1 VIRWPGYPRL
11 YFNQAG
17 SGPAAPAVRQRV
29 RAVDDDLAA
38 LGGHSPVGLELAE
51 TILTESRAAV
61 AMSLGLPN
69 GWQTSFCSSATDALN
84 LVASAVVPRR
94 CRLVASDQEHPS
106 GLLALAVQRAPGLQV
121 DLVAAEPLATW
132 PERLAEARRAADL
145 VLVSLVAY
153 STGWRLAIER
163 VPPPEDADG
172 LLVVDVSQALGQ
184 VDLQPVWAVA
194 DAAVGLGHKWLH
206 GPLPTGFV
214 LSSPRASEWL
224 RIARGGWHARTAS
237 RLFEADWRTDA
248 ARLEPGSMDV
258 ARVAGL
264 AAALEHLPEL
274 LSAAARRRVSGYR
287 TRLAETLVHGG
298 RRPIEGSVEGMLI
311 YPVDRPAREV
321 AAEVARRGGAV
332 IKDLNAPEVSDRIR
346 VSICPLH
353 EEDEIERLGELL
365 ALS

>member
-38 LGGHSPVGLELAE
+38 LGGHSPAGLELAE
-51 TILTESRAAV
+51 RILAESRAAV
-61 AMSLGLPN
+61 ATSLGLPTD
-69 GWQTSFCSSATDALN
+69 WQTSFCSSATDALN

-106 GLLALAVQRAPGLQV
+106 GLLALAVQQVRGPRV
-121 DLVAAEPLATW
+121 DLVTAEPLATW

-153 STGWRLAIER
+153 STGWRLAVER
-163 VPPPEDADG
+163 MPPAEDADG

-184 VDLQPVWAVA
+184 VDLRPVWAVA

-206 GPLPTGFV
+206 GPLPTGIV
-214 LSSPRASEWL
+214 LTSPRASERL
-224 RIARGGWHARTAS
+224 AIARGGWHARTTS

-248 ARLEPGSMDV
+248 ARFEPGSMDV

-264 AAALEHLPEL
+264 AAALEHLPDL
-274 LSAAARRRVSGYR
+274 LSAAARVRVCGYR
-287 TRLAETLVHGG
+287 SRLADAL
-298 RRPIEGSVEGMLI
+298 RRSRRMPIEDSIEGMLI

-321 AAEVARRGGAV
+321 AAEVARRGGAIV
-332 IKDLNAPEVSDRIR
+332 KDLNAPEVSDRIR
-346 VSICPLH
+346 ISLCPLH
-353 EEDEIERLGELL
+353 EDDEIERLGTLL
-365 ALS
+365 T